1 MVTIRLARHGSK
13 KNPFYHI
20 TVADRTAKRDGRFI
34 ERVGFFN
41 PVAQGQSEE
50 LRMDLERIDHW
61 LGVGAQP
68 SDMVKKL
75 VKRARLMPSQV
86 PTAAKQVPTA
96 AEQAPTAAEQ
106 APTAAEQ
113 TPTGA
118 SEAAEA
124 PTAS

>member
-50 LRMDLERIDHW
+50 LRVDLERIDHW

>member
-41 PVAQGQSEE
+41 PVAQGQSED
-50 LRMDLERIDHW
+50 LRVDLERIDHW

-68 SDMVKKL
+68 SEMVKKL
-75 VKRARLMPSQV
+75 VKRARLLP
-86 PTAAKQVPTA
+86 AGA
-96 AEQAPTAAEQ
+96 
-106 APTAAEQ
+106 
-113 TPTGA
+113 PTGA
-118 SEAAEA
+118 PAAAPEAAEA
-124 PTAS
+124 PAS